1 MNFDTNASLPLV
13 EMFETIEGEG
23 SAAGKQTTFIRLFH
37 CNLRCVWCDTTYSYA
52 PSKPEFEATIEE
64 IAEKVRCLGNHYVC
78 LTGGEP
84 LIHGEKSMAL
94 IDRLA
99 KIDCIQ
105 DIHVETNGAILLK
118 PFINMRRL
126 STIISNKV
134 RFIMDFK
141 LPDSGEMKKMV
152 YENFDLLDEQDEI
165 KFVIGTEHDFNIAME
180 IIDKHYKKGR
190 LLMSPVWETMT
201 PADLVK
207 KC

>member
-1 MNFDTNASLPLV
+1 
-13 EMFETIEGEG
+13 
-23 SAAGKQTTFIRLFH
+23 
-37 CNLRCVWCDTTYSYA
+37 
-52 PSKPEFEATIEE
+52 
-64 IAEKVRCLGNHYVC
+64 
-78 LTGGEP
+78 
-84 LIHGEKSMAL
+84 MAL

-180 IIDKHYKKGR
+180 IIDKHYKKAV
-190 LLMSPVWETMT
+190 S
-201 PADLVK
+201 
-207 KC
+207 